1 MSELQEP
8 TNHFAGAAEA
18 YARFR
23 ADYPDAVWAL
33 LAREVELGSSSA
45 ILELGCGPGT
55 ATIGLAGRAASVTAV
70 DLDAD
75 MLAEGQRVAAR
86 VGISNV
92 RWVRAAA
99 EDFDDTPGRYALV
112 VVASAFHWMDRTRV
126 AAKSHTL
133 LCAGGALAVVD
144 NPTPLM
150 QIRARQGVGA
160 AITEVQDRWSRPS
173 TWSASVDSTHYRGNV
188 ITMPLARSRITSQ
201 GQISVPAEVRK
212 KLGVGP
218 GALLEWDEDEGK
230 VVVRR
235 VGTFSC
241 QDMQAAL
248 FPDGPPKRLSSA
260 DIKASI
266 GRHMKA
272 KHVRR

>member
-33 LAREVELGSSSA
+33 LASEVELGGSSA

-86 VGISNV
+86 AGITNV
-92 RWVRAAA
+92 RWVRSAA

-126 AAKSHTL
+126 AAKSHAL
-133 LCAGGALAVVD
+133 LHAGGALAVVD

-160 AITEVQDRWSRPS
+160 TIAEVQDRWFEPKQYPLDIAALPPAQAVFAACGFGEVVELHVPCEQRWDVARFLGFLCSTSSRPDAHLGPGFARFAVEIDQAIRAVEPSGSWTLQS
-173 TWSASVDSTHYRGNV
+173 TVRV
-188 ITMPLARSRITSQ
+188 ILARR
-201 GQISVPAEVRK
+201 
-212 KLGVGP
+212 
-218 GALLEWDEDEGK
+218 
-230 VVVRR
+230 
-235 VGTFSC
+235 
-241 QDMQAAL
+241 
-248 FPDGPPKRLSSA
+248 
-260 DIKASI
+260 
-266 GRHMKA
+266 
-272 KHVRR
+272 